1 MVEVE
6 SLSQLKNHPNI
17 VNLKQAFMEV
27 DGTASLVFEF
37 MEGNFLFN
45 YNLIFVL
52 SFAFNLTNLKSKG
65 YPDEELG
72 GQEKSRTT
80 QEKGNSKLDF

>member
-1 MVEVE
+1 MAEIE
-6 SLSQLKNHPNI
+6 SLSQLKNHSNI

-37 MEGNFLFN
+37 MEGN
-45 YNLIFVL
+45 
-52 SFAFNLTNLKSKG
+52 SRG
-65 YPDEELG
+65 YPDEELS
-72 GQEKSRTT
+72 GQEKRRTT